1 MKTAHLQISKAI
13 EELESN
19 LFHTARVDEWA
30 ERMGYTC
37 PKKFAQNF
45 LRHYAVRPKKV
56 LDYMRLESIC
66 KQLRARETSNF
77 NIARQHG
84 ILDEI
89 ALNKFINYH
98 LGCSPNE
105 LKAMKDGE
113 VREKLDQILDG
124 AVQRK
129 VLQGM
134 KKGLLPGCRNDS
146 M

>member
-1 MKTAHLQISKAI
+1 MKTAHQQISRAI
-13 EELESN
+13 EELALN
-19 LFHTARVDEWA
+19 LFNTARVDEWA
-30 ERMGYTC
+30 ERMGYSC
-37 PKKFAQNF
+37 PKKFARNF

-66 KQLRARETSNF
+66 KQLRAKQTSNF

-105 LKAMKDGE
+105 LKKMESEE
-113 VREKLDQILDG
+113 VRERLDQILDG
-124 AVQRK
+124 TVQER
-129 VLQGM
+129 L
-134 KKGLLPGCRNDS
+134 RYYSDS
-146 M
+146 SGGGNFR